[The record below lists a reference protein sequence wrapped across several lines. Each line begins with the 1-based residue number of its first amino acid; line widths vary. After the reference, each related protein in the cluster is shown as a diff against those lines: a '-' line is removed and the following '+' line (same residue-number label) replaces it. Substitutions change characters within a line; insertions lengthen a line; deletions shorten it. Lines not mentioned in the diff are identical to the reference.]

1 MTVKE
6 LLERLS
12 ALPNHEAEVLVQVP
26 DPNDPEAPDDYTI
39 EEVTFMDWPT
49 HYRST
54 GDVSGVAKFSR
65 PQAYIK
71 V

>member
-12 ALPNHEAEVLVQVP
+12 VLPNHDAEVLVQVP

-39 EEVTFMDWPT
+39 EDVTFMDWPT
-49 HYRST
+49 RYCST

>member
-6 LLERLS
+6 LIQILGT
-12 ALPNHEAEVLVQVP
+12 LPNDDAEVLVRIP
-26 DPNDPEAPDDYTI
+26 DSNDPEAPDDYTI
-39 EEVTFMDWPT
+39 EEVTFMDWPA

-54 GDVSGVAKFSR
+54 GDPSGIERFSK
-65 PQAYIK
+65 PQVYIK